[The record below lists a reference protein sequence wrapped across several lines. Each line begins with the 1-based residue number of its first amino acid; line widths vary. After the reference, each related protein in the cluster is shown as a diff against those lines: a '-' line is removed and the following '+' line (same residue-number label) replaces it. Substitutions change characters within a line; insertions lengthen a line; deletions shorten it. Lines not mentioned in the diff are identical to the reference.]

1 MDGQGE
7 TFRFRVEL
15 ALAGNLGPAT
25 TSSYFVGGKVLSG
38 EVRRDAIAEG
48 EGDFG
53 TVEAAFRGQVGF
65 DPPEPDES
73 YQMWE
78 IREPSYPYKEL
89 EGVVLVGEEGR
100 LWTDG

>member
-1 MDGQGE
+1 
-7 TFRFRVEL
+7 
-15 ALAGNLGPAT
+15 
-25 TSSYFVGGKVLSG
+25 LSG
-38 EVRRDAIAEG
+38 EIRRGASTEG
-48 EGDFG
+48 EGGFG
-53 TVEAAFRGQVGF
+53 TVEAMFRGEVDF

-100 LWTDG
+100 LWTDASRS

>member
-1 MDGQGE
+1 MMDGQGE
-7 TFRFRVEL
+7 TFRFRVDL

-25 TSSYFVGGKVLSG
+25 TSGYFVGGKVLSG
-38 EVRRDAIAEG
+38 EVRRGAIAEG
-48 EGDFG
+48 EGS
-53 TVEAAFRGQVGF
+53 GQVGF

-78 IREPSYPYKEL
+78 IREPSYPFKEL

-100 LWTDG
+100 LWTDASRS